1 MAASD
6 AITVEATARLLL
18 EKAIAY
24 TVEPALTSADVDALM
39 AQATSQDD
47 ASADQWTVADLN
59 RMASL
64 GWNWKAGQA
73 SALFKTGVGPGKTFE
88 LQQQYEHCVQMAA
101 AYGNGTLSVVGSA
114 NASSGTRRSGIGS
127 IGLTSVMNS

>member
-39 AQATSQDD
+39 DQATSQDD
-47 ASADQWTVADLN
+47 DGADQWTVADLN

-73 SALFKTGVGPGKTFE
+73 SAEIKVGAGPGKTFE
-88 LQQQYEHCVQMAA
+88 SQQVYDHCREMEA
-101 AYGNGTLSVVGSA
+101 AYANGSLSVVGSA
-114 NASSGTRRSGIGS
+114 NASTGTRRSGIGS

>member
-6 AITVEATARLLL
+6 AITVEATARTLI
-18 EKAIAY
+18 EKATAY
-24 TVEPALTSADVDALM
+24 TVEPALTSADIDMLVQM
-39 AQATSQDD
+39 ATSQDT
-47 ASADQWTVADLN
+47 AGADQWTVADLN

-64 GWNWKAGQA
+64 GWNWKAGTA
-73 SALFKTGVGPGKTFE
+73 SAKFKAGVGPGKTFE

-114 NASSGTRRSGIGS
+114 DASTGARRSGIGS